1 MLKQLKNSP
10 LKYEELSDSE
20 LELLSGG
27 AFPGADTKNPNDDP
41 PGQQDV
47 GNRPKEVD
55 RKLFKKFK

>member
-1 MLKQLKNSP
+1 MSKQLKNSP

-47 GNRPKEVD
+47 GNRPMKVD
-55 RKLFKKFK
+55 IKQFKK

>member
-1 MLKQLKNSP
+1 MFKEPKNSP

-20 LELLSGG
+20 LELLNGG
-27 AFPGADTKNPNDDP
+27 FLNEDTPNPNDDP

-55 RKLFKKFK
+55 RKLFKRFK